1 MAENGLNEF
10 LTEGDKGRYRGS
22 LEPVNNWAG
31 LPAARVN
38 DNGGVELAEKN
49 KGRGGRGTEVR
60 SAALIVDVE
69 ELELLRDSTV
79 LGNLE
84 EDLVLL
90 GRSITDVGDGEF
102 GCISLLSKS
111 SAGSLRRGRTNS
123 LENPVDNVILGSAAV
138 VLALLAIPT
147 MLRLDH

>member
-1 MAENGLNEF
+1 LAENGLNEF
-10 LTEGDKGRYRGS
+10 LAEGDKGRNSGS
-22 LEPVNNWAG
+22 LEPVNNWGG

-49 KGRGGRGTEVR
+49 KCRGGRGTKVR
-60 SAALIVDVE
+60 SAALIVYVE

-90 GRSITDVGDGEF
+90 GRSITDVSDGEF
-102 GCISLLSKS
+102 GGISLLSES
-111 SAGSLRRGRTNS
+111 SAGSLGRGRTNS
-123 LENPVDNVILGSAAV
+123 LENPVDNVVLGSAAV